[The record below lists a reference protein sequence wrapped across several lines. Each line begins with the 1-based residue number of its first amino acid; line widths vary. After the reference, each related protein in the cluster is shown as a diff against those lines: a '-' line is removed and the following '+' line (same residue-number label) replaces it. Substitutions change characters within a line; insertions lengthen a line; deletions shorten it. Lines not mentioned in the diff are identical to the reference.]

1 MTGTALTM
9 SGETPTHDL
18 GVTLGVRALLGLLP
32 GADLAPENDCSM
44 LTSFNEVASV
54 LRGLKSLG
62 VGTVIDRGG
71 MTLGRDLRLYDV
83 LSQQTGVHI
92 VGSTGMGLEEHVGSH
107 FTSPTSMHLKPAIPL
122 QDEELSVLFEAEVLE
137 GMVIPRVRRAARAGV
152 ISVAASETGLTDFES
167 KSFRAAAQSA
177 VRTGASV
184 AARTGSDPVSELAVL
199 TGQGLSASRVL
210 LTNIDRA
217 NIPRGVLQE
226 VLSNGAAISFD
237 NAGRSPEEG
246 FLSEGERITA
256 ILDLAGAG
264 YAEQLILGSDGY
276 GRNIAL
282 PEFPVAL
289 SYVLSAFVPALRD
302 AGADDTLID
311 ALLSGNPQ
319 RLLALDTTGAGTGEE
334 AH

>member
-1 MTGTALTM
+1 MTDTVLTM
-9 SGETPTHDL
+9 SGETPAPDL
-18 GVTLGVRALLGLLP
+18 GTTLGVRALLGLLP
-32 GADLAPENDCSM
+32 GADLAPENDVSM
-44 LTSFNEVASV
+44 LTSFNEIVEILHD
-54 LRGLKSLG
+54 LRSHG
-62 VGTVIDRGG
+62 VGTVVDRGG
-71 MTLGRDLRLYDV
+71 MTLGRDLRLYDL
-83 LSQQTGVHI
+83 LSQHTGIHI

-122 QDEELSVLFEAEVLE
+122 QDEELSVLFEAEVRE

-152 ISVAASETGLTDFES
+152 ISVAASESGITDFES

-177 VRTGASV
+177 LRTGASV
-184 AARTGSDPVSELAVL
+184 VARSGTDPVSELAVL
-199 TGQGLSASRVL
+199 TGQGLDPSRVL
-210 LTNIDRA
+210 LTNIDRVA
-217 NIPRGVLQE
+217 IGRDVLRE
-226 VLSNGAAISFD
+226 VLSAGASVSFD

-246 FLSEGERITA
+246 HLSDGERIAA

-264 YAEQLILGSDGY
+264 YAGQLVLGSDGY

-282 PEFPVAL
+282 PEFPLAL
-289 SYVLSAFVPALRD
+289 SHVPSVFVPALRD

-319 RLLALDTTGAGTGEE
+319 RLLALDSTIAGAGEE